1 MWYVLNSEAKEKY
14 ENKNK
19 TYSLK
24 EYDILK
30 IGRRKYEIIKVN
42 IPKITDTYNQRNN
55 ISERNKKYGPVF
67 DISLEPE
74 QYCKEI
80 ITQNALDSGKDGY
93 DPKKDCPICFSS
105 QSIED
110 NPKLKL
116 CHCNT
121 YVHYNCL
128 KLFLKNNIEDDENLN
143 DMVTSYN
150 CHKFNC
156 EVCGEPYPLKFTI
169 KFNKESQPRN
179 YCLIDGLEL
188 PENTNYLIME
198 SLIYFRGKKKYKKYF
213 CCQIIR

>member
-42 IPKITDTYNQRNN
+42 IPKITDTYNQTNN
-55 ISERNKKYGPVF
+55 VSERNKKYGPVF

-128 KLFLKNNIEDDENLN
+128 KLFLKNNIEDDEN
-143 DMVTSYN
+143 
-150 CHKFNC
+150 
-156 EVCGEPYPLKFTI
+156 
-169 KFNKESQPRN
+169 
-179 YCLIDGLEL
+179 
-188 PENTNYLIME
+188 
-198 SLIYFRGKKKYKKYF
+198 
-213 CCQIIR
+213 